1 MKVYN
6 NILETIGNTPLVR
19 INKLTAEVSAQVFA
33 KVETTNPGNSVKD
46 RMAVKMIEDAEKAG
60 LLHPGGTIIEGT
72 SGNTGMGLA
81 LTAIIK
87 GYKLICVL
95 NDKQSKEKMDILR
108 AVGAEVVVCPTA
120 VEPTDP
126 RSYYSVSRRL
136 AQEIPNSWYV
146 NQYDNLS
153 NRQAHYESTGP
164 EIWEQT
170 EGKITHF
177 VVGVGTGGTIS
188 GVAKYLKEM
197 NPNVQIWG
205 IDTYGSVFKK
215 YHETGVFDENEIY
228 GYITEGIGEDIL
240 PKNVDFSLIDRFE
253 KVTDKAGALAAR
265 ELARKEG
272 LLLGYSCGSAFQGLR
287 QLKHLLNEDSVVVV
301 LFHDHGSRYVG
312 KIYNDDWMRE
322 RGFLNDAVRTAGD
335 AVAAHAAQPAIQIL
349 AEEPLSNAVGVL
361 KKFGISQAPVRDA
374 VGRVGSIDES
384 ALLGALAAGK
394 TLDTLVRDIMLPPLP
409 EVDEFTSLDEVVRL
423 THSGHSAVLV
433 KLANGSEHVLSRHAV
448 LLAAAQE
455 L

>member
-1 MKVYN
+1 
-6 NILETIGNTPLVR
+6 
-19 INKLTAEVSAQVFA
+19 
-33 KVETTNPGNSVKD
+33 
-46 RMAVKMIEDAEKAG
+46 
-60 LLHPGGTIIEGT
+60 
-72 SGNTGMGLA
+72 
-81 LTAIIK
+81 
-87 GYKLICVL
+87 
-95 NDKQSKEKMDILR
+95 
-108 AVGAEVVVCPTA
+108 
-120 VEPTDP
+120 
-126 RSYYSVSRRL
+126 
-136 AQEIPNSWYV
+136 
-146 NQYDNLS
+146 
-153 NRQAHYESTGP
+153 
-164 EIWEQT
+164 
-170 EGKITHF
+170 
-177 VVGVGTGGTIS
+177 VGTGGTIS
-188 GVAKYLKEM
+188 GVAKYLKVK
-197 NPNVQIWG
+197 NPYVQIWG
-205 IDTYGSVFKK
+205 IDTVGSVFKK

-322 RGFLNDAVRTAGD
+322 RGFLNDVVRTAGD
-335 AVAAHAAQPAIQIL
+335 AVAAHATQPAVQVL

-409 EVDEFTSLDEVVRL
+409 EVDESTSLAEVVRL

-433 KLANGSEHVLSRHAV
+433 RLANGSEHVLSRHAL
-448 LLAAAQE
+448 LLASAQG